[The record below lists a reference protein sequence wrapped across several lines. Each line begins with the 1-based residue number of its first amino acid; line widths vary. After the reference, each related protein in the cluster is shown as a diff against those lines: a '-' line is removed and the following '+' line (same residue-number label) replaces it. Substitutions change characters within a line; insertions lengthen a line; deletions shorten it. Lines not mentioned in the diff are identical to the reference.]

1 MVPVTL
7 LYYTN
12 KSGDPPKTV
21 YWFNAETSFHDIYQR
36 ISEELGFTLFELQIK
51 DPCSEFVDFDAN
63 YLKSFKPYGL
73 NTKNLGV
80 QSTTSTGPIVR
91 LRIVDTS
98 GRNYL

>member
-21 YWFNAETSFHDIYQR
+21 YCFNAETSFHDIYQR
-36 ISEELGFTLFELQIK
+36 ISEELGFTLFELKIK
-51 DPCSEFVDFDAN
+51 DRGEFVDFDAD
-63 YLKSFKPYGL
+63 YLKSFKPYGI

-80 QSTTSTGPIVR
+80 QSTTSTGPKVE
-91 LRIVDTS
+91 LLIVDTS